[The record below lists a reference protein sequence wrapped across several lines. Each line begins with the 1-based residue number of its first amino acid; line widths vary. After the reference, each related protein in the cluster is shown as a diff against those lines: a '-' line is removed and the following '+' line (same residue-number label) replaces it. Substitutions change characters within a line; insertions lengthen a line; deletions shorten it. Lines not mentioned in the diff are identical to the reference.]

1 MSRDNFVPTLWYEDL
16 IKDKEFRKYYFH
28 NLNKIISDQ
37 YFLKFLDKISF
48 IFSEKRH
55 LQDIIQIKKNI
66 KFLNSEL
73 KDNYNLAEKTLN
85 KLIKSEKLDKSLKF
99 DHINKKIYL
108 KKI

>member
-48 IFSEKRH
+48 IFQKK
-55 LQDIIQIKKNI
+55 DI
-66 KFLNSEL
+66 
-73 KDNYNLAEKTLN
+73 YKTLY
-85 KLIKSEKLDKSLKF
+85 KLR
-99 DHINKKIYL
+99 KI
-108 KKI
+108 